1 MVSVNFSSWQLFLL
15 VHLSEFLD
23 SNEIAHPIFLEVFPP
38 KSHFTT
44 TVNMYYLAPWE
55 HPTLSWQWSKYY
67 VQQIHLQARLTWKLL
82 HAAIFP
88 IQKIHESD
96 WKCVKP
102 QGAHNMVLPDMEEI
116 EET

>member
-1 MVSVNFSSWQLFLL
+1 
-15 VHLSEFLD
+15 
-23 SNEIAHPIFLEVFPP
+23 
-38 KSHFTT
+38 
-44 TVNMYYLAPWE
+44 MYYLAPWE
-55 HPTLSWQWSKYY
+55 HLTFSWQWSKYH
-67 VQQIHLQARLTWKLL
+67 VQQINLQARLTWKFL

-102 QGAHNMVLPDMEEI
+102 RGAHNMVVPDMEEV